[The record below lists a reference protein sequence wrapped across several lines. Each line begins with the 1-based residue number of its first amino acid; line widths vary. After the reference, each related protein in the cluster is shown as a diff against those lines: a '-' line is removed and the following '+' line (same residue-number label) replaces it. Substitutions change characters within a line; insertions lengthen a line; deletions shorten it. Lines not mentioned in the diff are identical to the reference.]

1 MLFSL
6 ALAMFVGVLIV
17 LTLVRKR
24 LGSAFEVKNTDI
36 VLGLLPVVLY
46 LFTAGKITKFEYGD
60 LKIETAFL
68 EAAQASVT
76 EQIAAVSDLPVRT
89 INASPKGGPDMIP
102 SIARSGSEAL
112 TFTIGY
118 TGYAGQVIEEYIK
131 ALQNTPV
138 RYAIFQNTNFD
149 FVGMMHLHDI
159 SSGAGF
165 GAYAL
170 AAALNSGDTEPIF
183 RQPHFIRAADAIT
196 KNATKQDALKRMEDR
211 NLEFLPVLGDGK
223 FIGIVERSRLTSS
236 LLIEVASRLETARN

>member
-76 EQIAAVSDLPVRT
+76 EQVAAVSDLPVRT
-89 INASPKGGPDMIP
+89 INASPKGGMDMIP
-102 SIARSGSEAL
+102 SIAKSGSEAL

-118 TGYAGQVIEEYIK
+118 TGYAGYVIEEYIK
-131 ALQNTPV
+131 ALKDTPV

-165 GAYAL
+165 NAYAL
-170 AAALNSGDTEPIF
+170 SAALNAGNAEPI
-183 RQPHFIRAADAIT
+183 RAQPHFIPAADAIT
-196 KNATKQDALKRMEDR
+196 KSATKQDALKRMEDR
-211 NLEFLPVLGDGK
+211 NLDFLPVLEDGK
-223 FIGIVERSRLTSS
+223 LIGIVERSRLTSS
-236 LLIEVASRLETARN
+236 LLIEVASRLETARK